1 MHSIYRYILCTIFTS
16 LVFCQTLDIETL
28 ERLVVDGNPHLAAGL
43 QLIEAQSGKLEQ
55 SRKYSNPEFEFES
68 GSGFDPEISA
78 MLSQSIPLGG
88 KRKQEIVLRNL
99 QLKQARLEYDILK
112 QEKLE
117 EAYAIFMGI
126 LHLQKLQIFQ
136 NDRVLVSK
144 DLLNAVSRK
153 VEAGKLSPA
162 EKSRARIQLYQEKL
176 TLRDI
181 KSSLI
186 SAWNLLSTFWGEE
199 HSSFTVAEGNLTEI
213 STIPSLISLEVTPA
227 IRLSYLMVEIQQANI
242 KLEKANG
249 VPDIELGGG
258 VKLSDLPGNTYQFGL
273 SIPLPIFNRNQ
284 GNIGSAKSE
293 LKKALFDL
301 KEVEIQ
307 VQTILF
313 RLKTEL
319 EVLASEIDILKND
332 IIPEAQAAYTTIS
345 EGYLNGR
352 FTYLDVVDA
361 QRMWFESR
369 EQYIGALKNYHI
381 NILEL
386 DRIMG
391 NTYGK
396 ETH

>member
-1 MHSIYRYILCTIFTS
+1 MDTAPT
-16 LVFCQTLDIETL
+16 
-28 ERLVVDGNPHLAAGL
+28 
-43 QLIEAQSGKLEQ
+43 
-55 SRKYSNPEFEFES
+55 
-68 GSGFDPEISA
+68 
-78 MLSQSIPLGG
+78 
-88 KRKQEIVLRNL
+88 
-99 QLKQARLEYDILK
+99 
-112 QEKLE
+112 
-117 EAYAIFMGI
+117 
-126 LHLQKLQIFQ
+126 
-136 NDRVLVSK
+136 
-144 DLLNAVSRK
+144 
-153 VEAGKLSPA
+153 
-162 EKSRARIQLYQEKL
+162 
-176 TLRDI
+176 
-181 KSSLI
+181 
-186 SAWNLLSTFWGEE
+186 
-199 HSSFTVAEGNLTEI
+199 
-213 STIPSLISLEVTPA
+213 
-227 IRLSYLMVEIQQANI
+227 IRLSKLVVEIQQANI

-258 VKLSDLPGNTYQFGL
+258 VKQSDFPGNTYQFGL

-293 LKKALFDL
+293 LKKARFEL

-369 EQYIGALKNYHI
+369 EQYIGALKDYHT

>member
-28 ERLVVDGNPHLAAGL
+28 ERLVIDGNPYLAAGL

-68 GSGFDPEISA
+68 GIGFDPEISA

-99 QLKQARLEYDILK
+99 KLKQARLAYDILK

-199 HSSFTVAEGNLTEI
+199 YSSFTVAEGNLTEI
-213 STIPSLISLEVTPA
+213 PTIPSLLSLDVTPA
-227 IRLSYLMVEIQQANI
+227 IRLSNLMVEIQQANI
-242 KLEKANG
+242 KLEKDNG

-258 VKLSDLPGNTYQFGL
+258 VKQSDFSGNTYQFGL
-273 SIPLPIFNRNQ
+273 SIPFPIFNRNQ

-293 LKKALFDL
+293 LKKARFEL

>member
-28 ERLVVDGNPHLAAGL
+28 ERLVIDGNPYLAAGL

-162 EKSRARIQLYQEKL
+162 EKSRAQIQLYQEKL

-213 STIPSLISLEVTPA
+213 STIPSLMSLDVTPA
-227 IRLSYLMVEIQQANI
+227 IRLSKLVVEIQQANI

-258 VKLSDLPGNTYQFGL
+258 VKQSDLPGNTYQFGL

-293 LKKALFDL
+293 LKKARFEL

>member
-16 LVFCQTLDIETL
+16 LVICQTLDIETL

-55 SRKYSNPEFEFES
+55 SRKYSNPEFKFES
-68 GSGFDPEISA
+68 GIGFDPEISA

-126 LHLQKLQIFQ
+126 LHLQKLHIFQ

-181 KSSLI
+181 GTSLKSG
-186 SAWNLLSTFWGEE
+186 WRLLASFWGDE

-213 STIPSLISLEVTPA
+213 STIPSLMSLDVTPA
-227 IRLSYLMVEIQQANI
+227 IRLSNLMVEIQQANI

-258 VKLSDLPGNTYQFGL
+258 VKQSDFPGNTYQFGL
-273 SIPLPIFNRNQ
+273 SIPFPIFNRNQ

-293 LKKALFDL
+293 SKKARFEL

>member
-28 ERLVVDGNPHLAAGL
+28 ERLVIDGNPYLAAGL

-181 KSSLI
+181 ETSLI

-199 HSSFTVAEGNLTEI
+199 YSSFTVAEGNLTEI
-213 STIPSLISLEVTPA
+213 STIPSLISLDVTPA
-227 IRLSYLMVEIQQANI
+227 IRLSNLMVEIQQANI

-258 VKLSDLPGNTYQFGL
+258 VKQSDLPGNTYQFGL

-293 LKKALFDL
+293 LKKARFEL

>member
-68 GSGFDPEISA
+68 GIGFDPEISA

-181 KSSLI
+181 ETSLK
-186 SAWNLLSTFWGEE
+186 SAWRLLATFWGEE

-213 STIPSLISLEVTPA
+213 STIPSLMSLDVTPA
-227 IRLSYLMVEIQQANI
+227 IRLSNLMVEIQQANI

-258 VKLSDLPGNTYQFGL
+258 VKQSDFPGNTYQFGL
-273 SIPLPIFNRNQ
+273 SIPFPIFNRNQ

-293 LKKALFDL
+293 LKKARFEL

>member
-1 MHSIYRYILCTIFTS
+1 MHSIYRYILYTIFTS

-28 ERLVVDGNPHLAAGL
+28 ERLVVDGNPYLAAGL

-55 SRKYSNPEFEFES
+55 SRKYSNPEFKFES
-68 GSGFDPEISA
+68 GIGFDPAISA
-78 MLSQSIPLGG
+78 TLSQSIPLGG

-181 KSSLI
+181 ETSLKSG
-186 SAWNLLSTFWGEE
+186 WRLLASFWGEE
-199 HSSFTVAEGNLTEI
+199 HSSFTEVEGNLTEI
-213 STIPSLISLEVTPA
+213 PSIPTLKFLDTAPT
-227 IRLSYLMVEIQQANI
+227 IRLSKLVVEIQQANI

-258 VKLSDLPGNTYQFGL
+258 VKQSDLPGNTYQFGL

-284 GNIGSAKSE
+284 GNIGSAKSK
-293 LKKALFDL
+293 LKKERFEL

-361 QRMWFESR
+361 QRMWFKSR
-369 EQYIGALKNYHI
+369 EQYIGALKDYHT

-396 ETH
+396 EAN

>member
-55 SRKYSNPEFEFES
+55 SRKYSNPEIEFES

-99 QLKQARLEYDILK
+99 QLKQTRLEYDILK

-181 KSSLI
+181 ETSLK
-186 SAWNLLSTFWGEE
+186 SAWRLLASFWGEE
-199 HSSFTVAEGNLTEI
+199 HSSFTEVEGNLTEI
-213 STIPSLISLEVTPA
+213 PSIPTLKFLDTAPT
-227 IRLSYLMVEIQQANI
+227 IRLSKLVVEIQQANI

-258 VKLSDLPGNTYQFGL
+258 VKQSDLPGNTYQFGL

-293 LKKALFDL
+293 LKKARFEL

-332 IIPEAQAAYTTIS
+332 IIPEAQVAYTTIS

-352 FTYLDVVDA
+352 FTLIW
-361 QRMWFESR
+361 M
-369 EQYIGALKNYHI
+369 
-381 NILEL
+381 
-386 DRIMG
+386 
-391 NTYGK
+391 
-396 ETH
+396 

>member
-16 LVFCQTLDIETL
+16 LVICQTLDIETL

-68 GSGFDPEISA
+68 GIGFDPEISA

-213 STIPSLISLEVTPA
+213 PTIPSLVSLDATPA
-227 IRLSYLMVEIQQANI
+227 IRLSNLMVEIQQANI

-258 VKLSDLPGNTYQFGL
+258 VNQSDFLGNTYQFGL

-293 LKKALFDL
+293 LKKARFEL

-369 EQYIGALKNYHI
+369 EQYIGVLKNYHI

>member
-68 GSGFDPEISA
+68 GIGFDPEISA

-181 KSSLI
+181 ETSLKSG
-186 SAWNLLSTFWGEE
+186 WRLLASFWGEE
-199 HSSFTVAEGNLTEI
+199 HSSFTEVEGNLTEI
-213 STIPSLISLEVTPA
+213 PSIPTLKFLDTAPT
-227 IRLSYLMVEIQQANI
+227 IRLSKLVVEIQQANI

-258 VKLSDLPGNTYQFGL
+258 VKQSDLPENTYQFGL

-293 LKKALFDL
+293 LKKARFEL

-352 FTYLDVVDA
+352 FTYLDVVDT

-369 EQYIGALKNYHI
+369 EQYIGALKDYHT

>member
-16 LVFCQTLDIETL
+16 LVFCQTLDIEIL
-28 ERLVVDGNPHLAAGL
+28 ERLVIDGNPDLAAGL

-136 NDRVLVSK
+136 NDSVLVSK

-181 KSSLI
+181 ETSLK
-186 SAWNLLSTFWGEE
+186 SAWRLLSSFWGEE
-199 HSSFTVAEGNLTEI
+199 HSSFTEVEGNLTEI
-213 STIPSLISLEVTPA
+213 PSIPTLKSLDTAPTIC
-227 IRLSYLMVEIQQANI
+227 LSKLVVEIQQANI

-258 VKLSDLPGNTYQFGL
+258 VKQSDLPGNTYQFGL

-293 LKKALFDL
+293 LKKARFEL

-396 ETH
+396 VTH

>member
-1 MHSIYRYILCTIFTS
+1 MHSIYRYILCTVFTS
-16 LVFCQTLDIETL
+16 LAFCQTLDIETL
-28 ERLVVDGNPHLAAGL
+28 EQLVVDGNPYLTAGL

-55 SRKYSNPEFEFES
+55 SRKYPNPAFEIES
-68 GSGFDPEISA
+68 GIGSDQETSS
-78 MLSQSIPLGG
+78 MLSQTIPMGG
-88 KRKQEIVLRNL
+88 KRTQKIALRNL
-99 QLKQARLEYDILK
+99 QLKKVHLEYDMLK
-112 QEKLE
+112 QAKLE
-117 EAYAIFMGI
+117 EAFATFMGI
-126 LHLQKLQIFQ
+126 IHLQKLQIFQ
-136 NDRVLVSK
+136 KDRVLVSE

-213 STIPSLISLEVTPA
+213 PTIPSLMSLDVTPA
-227 IRLSYLMVEIQQANI
+227 IRLSNLMVEIQQANI
-242 KLEKANG
+242 KLEKDNG

-258 VKLSDLPGNTYQFGL
+258 VKQSDFPGNTYQFGL

-293 LKKALFDL
+293 LKKARFEL

-369 EQYIGALKNYHI
+369 EQYIGALKDYHT

>member
-1 MHSIYRYILCTIFTS
+1 
-16 LVFCQTLDIETL
+16 
-28 ERLVVDGNPHLAAGL
+28 
-43 QLIEAQSGKLEQ
+43 
-55 SRKYSNPEFEFES
+55 
-68 GSGFDPEISA
+68 
-78 MLSQSIPLGG
+78 
-88 KRKQEIVLRNL
+88 
-99 QLKQARLEYDILK
+99 
-112 QEKLE
+112 
-117 EAYAIFMGI
+117 
-126 LHLQKLQIFQ
+126 
-136 NDRVLVSK
+136 
-144 DLLNAVSRK
+144 

-181 KSSLI
+181 ETSLKSALR
-186 SAWNLLSTFWGEE
+186 LLSSFWGEE
-199 HSSFTVAEGNLTEI
+199 HSSFTEVEGNLTEI
-213 STIPSLISLEVTPA
+213 PSIPTLKSLDTAPT
-227 IRLSYLMVEIQQANI
+227 IRLSKLVVEIQQANI

-258 VKLSDLPGNTYQFGL
+258 VKQSDLPGNTYQFGL

-293 LKKALFDL
+293 LKKARFEL

-352 FTYLDVVDA
+352 FTYLDVVDT